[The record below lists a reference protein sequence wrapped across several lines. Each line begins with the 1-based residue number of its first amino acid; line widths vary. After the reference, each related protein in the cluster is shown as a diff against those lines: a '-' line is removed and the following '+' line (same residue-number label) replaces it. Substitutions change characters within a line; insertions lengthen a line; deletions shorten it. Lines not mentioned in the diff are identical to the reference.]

1 MGGLTALVLVVGGA
15 LMPLLGL
22 TAHSTMDK
30 IAEFTVHFFH
40 RHAMDHAV
48 HYFAWINLKGAVIS
62 ISIGLAVFFLIGM
75 LWLTKRKNAEEE
87 YINVW
92 PQKLDLDDYA
102 YRPAL
107 KGLAFVGATLARCV
121 ETLAAILVMG
131 PVNLI
136 FTGAEKEVVPPED
149 EEFSKYSSKSERR
162 FSSRDA
168 AIDPLIAAIGLV
180 VVLVFLLFNL

>member
-15 LMPLLGL
+15 LMPVLGL

-30 IAEFTVHFFH
+30 IAEYAVHFFH

-62 ISIGLAVFFLIGM
+62 ISVGLAVFFLVGM
-75 LWLTKRKNAEEE
+75 LWLTKKKNDEEE

-107 KGLAFVGATLARCV
+107 KALAFVGAIFARCV
-121 ETLAAILVMG
+121 ETIGAILVMG

-136 FTGAEKEVVPPED
+136 FTGAEKEVIPPED
-149 EEFSKYSSKSERR
+149 EEFSKYTSKPERS
-162 FSSRDA
+162 FSTRDIT
-168 AIDPLIAAIGLV
+168 IDPLIAVIGV
-180 VVLVFLLFNL
+180 VVVMIFLLFNL